1 MLERVFATLK
11 DSYIQPRNMN
21 TSLKRYLKL
30 LPLLLLTLTSGV
42 SLTFAWHLVIYRF
55 ADGTFTPGQLDSSF
69 SIASY
74 NRATDTWVNATP
86 GTPLSIYFGEMR
98 TIAELPANN
107 ESFIKFKMNDTSVAQ
122 KRYNVFIEEINI
134 LITNEIN
141 DYDLP
146 QIDYYTSLPSQ
157 NVFDFYLLTD
167 TGNGLDPEIM
177 FTNYQSMTP
186 FSVTSLNHA
195 IYSSAITLD
204 NWTYI
209 MMKPRL
215 SSIQNI
221 IRQVPVDLS
230 PYSLVFDMRLRG
242 EVTTIDEN

>member
-1 MLERVFATLK
+1 MMMKALVK
-11 DSYIQPRNMN
+11 
-21 TSLKRYLKL
+21 KYLKL
-30 LPLLLLTLTSGV
+30 LPLMLLTLTSGV

-74 NRATDTWVNATP
+74 NRTSDTWVNATP
-86 GTPLSIYFGEMR
+86 STPLAIYFGEMV

-107 ESFIKFKMNDTSVAQ
+107 ETFIKLKMNDASVAQ
-122 KRYNVFIEEINI
+122 KRYNLMIEEINI
-134 LITNEIN
+134 LITNEID
-141 DYDLP
+141 DYDIP
-146 QIDYYTSLPSQ
+146 QVDYYTGTPSQ
-157 NVFDFYLLTD
+157 NVFDFYLLT
-167 TGNGLDPEIM
+167 TTSNNLDPEIM

-186 FSVTSLNHA
+186 FSVT
-195 IYSSAITLD
+195 TLD
-204 NWTYI
+204 HPIHATSISLETWTYI

-221 IRQVPVDLS
+221 IRQVPVELS